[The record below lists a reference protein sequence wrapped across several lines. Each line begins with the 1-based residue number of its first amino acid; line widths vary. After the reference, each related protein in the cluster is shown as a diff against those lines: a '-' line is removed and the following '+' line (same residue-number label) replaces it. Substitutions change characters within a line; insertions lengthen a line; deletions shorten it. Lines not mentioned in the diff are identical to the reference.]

1 MGIITLFFFL
11 PEVIKKDRWVVLDQT
26 LLCSTCREGNG
37 YRIDVVSMLLFI
49 ILPGLIAISHK
60 VILQLTTF
68 QIHPGDTSP
77 KLFPCWSFAI
87 YFLLLCFLSQQ
98 VFNL

>member
-1 MGIITLFFFL
+1 
-11 PEVIKKDRWVVLDQT
+11 
-26 LLCSTCREGNG
+26 
-37 YRIDVVSMLLFI
+37 MLLFI

-87 YFLLLCFLSQQ
+87 HFLLLCFLSQQ